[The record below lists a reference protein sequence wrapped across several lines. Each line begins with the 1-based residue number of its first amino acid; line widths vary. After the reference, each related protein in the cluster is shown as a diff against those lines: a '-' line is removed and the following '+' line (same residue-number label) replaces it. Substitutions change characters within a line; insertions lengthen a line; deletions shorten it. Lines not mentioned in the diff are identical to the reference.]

1 MRFFSFDKTGAG
13 GGWRRTGTSEWKKSM
28 DENDLLRQTNRQP
41 GSKRSETQVFRVSKE
56 VEPAK
61 QAAEERERKEAAKAH
76 RRAKQAGRAARN
88 LPGSRPSRRVA
99 TTRSVKASRGGG
111 SPLGG
116 GGSRSGGSRSGGG
129 LGPQGSGRSPLSG
142 GGGRSSSSSGRSGK
156 SPLGGKKIR

>member
-13 GGWRRTGTSEWKKSM
+13 GGWRRREDSEWKKSM

-61 QAAEERERKEAAKAH
+61 KAAAERERKEAAEAH

-99 TTRSVKASRGGG
+99 STRSVRASRGGG

-116 GGSRSGGSRSGGG
+116 GGSRSSGGG
-129 LGPQGSGRSPLSG
+129 GGGFGPQGSGRSPLSG
-142 GGGRSSSSSGRSGK
+142 GGGRSSGRSSGSPRGK
-156 SPLGGKKIR
+156 RLY